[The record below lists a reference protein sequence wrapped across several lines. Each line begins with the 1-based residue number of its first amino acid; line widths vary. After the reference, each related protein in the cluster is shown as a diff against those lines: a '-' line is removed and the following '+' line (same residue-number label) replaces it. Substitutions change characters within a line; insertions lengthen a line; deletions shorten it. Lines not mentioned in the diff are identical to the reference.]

1 QANFYLT
8 PDTLI
13 PHHYWAINQASG
25 SGPLDYLWSWGDGT
39 YDSIAYPSHI
49 YADSGFYTICLTI
62 HDSTGCTDS
71 ICIDYNIQKIS
82 RENTIVKVDV
92 VDSIPSIPT
101 AIENTNVLQSWSV
114 FPNPTSGNS
123 FINYTLSTPAN
134 ISIDLY
140 DVLGNKLQQLVNSD
154 QQEGEHNAALDTR
167 KLASGV
173 YLLQIRA
180 GDQMAEQ
187 KVVFLR

>member
-1 QANFYLT
+1 STGGYILCGSSKSDNSGDKTENNWDPSLWSTDYWIVKLAPYIGCQANFYLT

-92 VDSIPSIPT
+92 V
-101 AIENTNVLQSWSV
+101 
-114 FPNPTSGNS
+114 
-123 FINYTLSTPAN
+123 
-134 ISIDLY
+134 
-140 DVLGNKLQQLVNSD
+140 
-154 QQEGEHNAALDTR
+154 
-167 KLASGV
+167 
-173 YLLQIRA
+173 
-180 GDQMAEQ
+180 
-187 KVVFLR
+187 